1 MAITEKNGLTLIEL
15 VVCTLIIGVLSATA
29 LPLSKNFVR
38 SEKEKLLRERLA
50 TVRKA
55 IDRFYQKSSGENEG
69 LQDYEYYPKSLNEL
83 VENRFL
89 RKIPVDPITGKNDW
103 NLRSST
109 DEIGKDI
116 TNGVNVFDITSS
128 SEETGSNGIPY
139 NKW

>member
-1 MAITEKNGLTLIEL
+1 MAITEKTGLTLIEL

-38 SEKEKLLRERLA
+38 NEKERLLRERLA

-55 IDRFYQKSSGENEG
+55 IDRFYQKNSGENSG
-69 LQDYEYYPKSLNEL
+69 LEDYEYYPKSLNEL

-89 RKIPVDPITGKNDW
+89 RKIPVDPITGKTNW
-103 NLRSST
+103 SVRSST
-109 DEIGKDI
+109 DEIGKQI
-116 TNGVNVFDITSS
+116 TNGVNVFDIVSS
-128 SEETGSNGIPY
+128 SEKVGSNDVPY